1 MLWFVKHWRVFA
13 VIACL
18 LAGLGLYALGRHDGK
33 QQAAVAAAEATA
45 KAVQKRVDIDDKI
58 IGLDSYRLCIELG
71 GGVQCN
77 DIKLRGVEGDPR

>member
-1 MLWFVKHWRVFA
+1 MLWFVKNWRVLA
-13 VIACL
+13 VIGAF

-45 KAVQKRVDIDDKI
+45 RAVQKRVDVDEKI
-58 IGLDSYRLCIELG
+58 IGLDSYQLCIELG

-77 DIKLRGVEGDPR
+77 DIKLRGMEVDSR